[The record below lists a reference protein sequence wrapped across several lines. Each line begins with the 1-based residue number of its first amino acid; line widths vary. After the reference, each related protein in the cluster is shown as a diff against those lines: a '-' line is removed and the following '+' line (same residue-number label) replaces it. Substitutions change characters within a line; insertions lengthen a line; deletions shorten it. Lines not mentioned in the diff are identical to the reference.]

1 MRRIHSL
8 AAAAMLLLGLL
19 SPVARADLEVGQ
31 TADRPGI
38 ELIDGS
44 MLDTGHHDGKVVVAL
59 FWATWCPICMSELPE
74 YQKLYQ
80 AYKARGL
87 EIIAVSLDREPGV
100 VSEYWRRSGY
110 TFPAAMRTDAIRQ
123 AYGGIKGTPTLYLL
137 DRRGVLRYKHLG
149 GLPYEELEKQVKALL

>member
-1 MRRIHSL
+1 MTRIL
-8 AAAAMLLLGLL
+8 FLVAILFATTA
-19 SPVARADLEVGQ
+19 ARADLEVGQ
-31 TADRPGI
+31 SAPRFDI
-38 ELIDGS
+38 ELIDGDV
-44 MLDTGHHDGKVVVAL
+44 LRAGQTDGKAALVL

-87 EIIAVSLDREPGV
+87 EIIAVSLDREPGAV
-100 VSEYWRRSGY
+100 IEYWRRSGY

-137 DRRGVLRYKHLG
+137 DRKGVLRYKHLG